1 VVKPTVAAAANAIA
15 AFLMLFS
22 LLINGMGM
30 PVNERASE
38 RVAASRRPRSA
49 SSAI

>member
-22 LLINGMGM
+22 FAFQRNG
-30 PVNERASE
+30 NAY
-38 RVAASRRPRSA
+38 
-49 SSAI
+49 